1 MLYLCMGQETDK
13 GSYVLFPYTEKHS
26 AYCEIKGTRMFPK
39 DYSMSPDEIG
49 DRDVMAIFINI

>member
-1 MLYLCMGQETDK
+1 MGQETDK